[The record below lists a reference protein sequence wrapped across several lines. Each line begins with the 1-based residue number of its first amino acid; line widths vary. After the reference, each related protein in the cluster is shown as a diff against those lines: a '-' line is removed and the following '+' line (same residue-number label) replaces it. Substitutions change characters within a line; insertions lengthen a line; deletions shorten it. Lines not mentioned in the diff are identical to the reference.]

1 MTVTIEKEIEVSFDF
16 NEDEAIKA
24 VVEAA
29 AAYEKLPYEAEVS
42 VTLTDNASIQ
52 EVNRDFRDTDAPTDV
67 LSFPMADFET
77 PADFD
82 ALEEMDD
89 VFNPD
94 TGEFMMGDIMI
105 SVDKVKEQAL
115 LYGHSEKRELC
126 FLVAHSMLHL
136 MGYDH
141 MEDSERLLM
150 EKKQEEILESLGISR
165 E

>member
-52 EVNRDFRDTDAPTDV
+52 EVNRDFRNTDAPTDV

-105 SVDKVKEQAL
+105 MFFIARMPASFRFRFAL
-115 LYGHSEKRELC
+115 PNFSISKSSRTKLLTTRT
-126 FLVAHSMLHL
+126 LVTFS
-136 MGYDH
+136 
-141 MEDSERLLM
+141 
-150 EKKQEEILESLGISR
+150 
-165 E
+165 